1 MYMQDLA
8 VVALIKATKATGV
21 EFLHCNAHEAAQP
34 SISCSSKSSRQSRM
48 TQRCR
53 CHCNGSLG
61 KPQSIPLTVV
71 LVQQYKASLSQ
82 HVSHPAERAH
92 LLYMFNTTSLPSP
105 LSKLKS
111 WIFRMTM
118 FLSHKPSILF
128 ISFKKFQFISFN
140 GIWIFIACPN
150 TCVLLFTPAPC
161 RKVPRAHFMRLELMT
176 LGSTA

>member
-1 MYMQDLA
+1 MQDLA

-128 ISFKKFQFISFN
+128 ISFKNFSLLVSMEFGSLLHVLINVCFCLHRHLVAKFPERIS
-140 GIWIFIACPN
+140 
-150 TCVLLFTPAPC
+150 CV
-161 RKVPRAHFMRLELMT
+161 
-176 LGSTA
+176 